1 MEVNPPIKSRT
12 TNQLLEII
20 ETKEE
25 WRDDIVA
32 SAQIELQLRGINL
45 EEQEKKRRVKLNYL
59 KRIESLKNKATYSKK
74 EKALIILLGPIL
86 VLLLSDI
93 FLFSSE
99 DGFKRKNNQG
109 FICLIIGIIF
119 WIICISIFADVTY
132 IFFNF

>member
-59 KRIESLKNKATYSKK
+59 KRIESLKNKATYSRK
-74 EKALIILLGPIL
+74 EKALIILFGPIL

-93 FLFSSE
+93 FLFSSG

-119 WIICISIFADVTY
+119 WIICISIFADVT
-132 IFFNF
+132 

>member
-12 TNQLLEII
+12 TKQLLEII

-59 KRIESLKNKATYSKK
+59 KRIESLKNKAIYSRK

-119 WIICISIFADVTY
+119 WIICISIFADVT
-132 IFFNF
+132 

>member
-119 WIICISIFADVTY
+119 WIICISIFADVT
-132 IFFNF
+132 